1 MFHAFSGLKIIN
13 CSSLFFNR
21 RDNKAKS
28 NSCTETPFHIANHF
42 CCVLLPH
49 TIKLPPLLI
58 GGYIWVGL
66 TMRKTHII
74 SSISCFQVVRKLM
87 YLWIS
92 QKNHFVATVSYF
104 LVNVMD
110 NCEFI
115 FTTPSAKVAI
125 WRNFCQWNRSAV
137 FLGKWKI
144 SNSLCF

>member
-92 QKNHFVATVSYF
+92 QKNTLWPQFPTSYSM
-104 LVNVMD
+104 LW
-110 NCEFI
+110 
-115 FTTPSAKVAI
+115 TTASSYSPPQVQKL
-125 WRNFCQWNRSAV
+125 RF
-137 FLGKWKI
+137 G
-144 SNSLCF
+144 